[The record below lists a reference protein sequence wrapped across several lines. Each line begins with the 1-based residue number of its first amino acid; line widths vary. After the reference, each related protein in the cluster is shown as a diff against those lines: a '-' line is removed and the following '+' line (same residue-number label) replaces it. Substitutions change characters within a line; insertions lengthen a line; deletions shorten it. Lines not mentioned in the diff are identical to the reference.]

1 MIERGES
8 FTKVEGVAASA
19 AADASALAAAAVG
32 PLVAAK
38 RMLEDFVAL
47 KAGDAVAQS
56 GADSLTGQAVVQL
69 AAARDRV

>member
-1 MIERGES
+1 
-8 FTKVEGVAASA
+8 VAASA